1 MTGSKMAKAVVL
13 EHQRPSGANVETNAK
28 SVCPHN
34 HIFTSGSSVHWND
47 LIAFIYQEAA
57 MAGDWIKMRAEL
69 HTHPKIVRMSSALKA
84 DRLRV
89 VGGLHSAWCLFDVH
103 STDGFLHGYTPETL
117 DDLIGFPGFARAMIA
132 VGWLEEE
139 GENLVMPRF
148 DVHNG
153 QSAKRRAQDA
163 DRKKKSR
170 KMSAC
175 DADKKG
181 TREEKRREDIKDQ
194 NPERERAGENSS
206 VEVISGNGT
215 SSPTIQHQPAAE
227 DFGAGCAFGP
237 LGKFPITD
245 SWAPSPD
252 FVRQAALWGKNVGA
266 EPGYTAEEL
275 QQFRDYWIPDGKVKH
290 QLAWEQTFADS
301 LLQSRSRIKR
311 ANSAGSRDV
320 NRISEPDKTIP
331 TGFRG

>member
-1 MTGSKMAKAVVL
+1 MSGLEKAKAAVR
-13 EHQRPSGANVETNAK
+13 EHQRLSGANVETNAK
-28 SVCPHN
+28 SVCPHV
-34 HIFTSGSSVHWND
+34 HVFTSGSSVHWNN
-47 LIAFIYQEAA
+47 LIAFIYQEDA

-103 STDGFLHGYTPETL
+103 STDGLLHGYTPETL

-132 VGWLEEE
+132 VGWLEED

-148 DVHNG
+148 DAHNG

-175 DADKKG
+175 DADKKR
-181 TREEKRREDIKDQ
+181 TREEKRREDIKDL
-194 NPERERAGENSS
+194 NPEREDASARPVGDSSGE
-206 VEVISGNGT
+206 SGLPPIPPQTPPG
-215 SSPTIQHQPAAE
+215 E
-227 DFGAGCAFGP
+227 GRDDGLYFGP

-245 SWAPSPD
+245 DWMPSAD
-252 FVRQAALWGKNVGA
+252 FVGKARLWGKNLGT
-266 EPGYTAEEL
+266 EPGYTPEEL
-275 QQFRDYWIPDGKVKH
+275 QQFRDYWAPDGKVKH
-290 QLAWEQTFADS
+290 QQAWEQTFADS
-301 LLQSRSRIKR
+301 LLQTRSRIQR
-311 ANSAGSRDV
+311 ANPSAARDV
-320 NRISEPDKTIP
+320 NRIPIPDNTIP
-331 TGFRG
+331 DGFRG